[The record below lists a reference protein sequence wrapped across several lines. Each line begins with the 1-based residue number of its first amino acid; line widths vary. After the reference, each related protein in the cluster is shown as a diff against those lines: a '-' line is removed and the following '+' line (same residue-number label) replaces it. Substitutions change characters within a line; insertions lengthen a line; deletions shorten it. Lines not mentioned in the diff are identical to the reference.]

1 MPPNKDPINN
11 LRMTPIAW
19 AGLSVFAG
27 IMAMLAAIY
36 LFALKT
42 GRDKRRL
49 KQASKADTA

>member
-27 IMAMLAAIY
+27 IIAMLAAIY